1 MELTGKAW
9 VPTDEDLRVIRTFAS
24 FGIPYT
30 AIAAEVKV
38 NEITL
43 VKHCGQMMEQARA
56 QANARVAHT
65 LYQLAVTDKN
75 LGAVIFWLKT
85 RAGWRE
91 TTHVELDSRNL
102 NVNINAPQDPAQLA
116 QAVRILIESGAL
128 KAEDIMP
135 QLASR
140 NGHASA

>member
-9 VPTDEDLRVIRTFAS
+9 VPTDEDKRVIRTFAS

-30 AIAAEVKV
+30 AIAAEVNV
-38 NEITL
+38 SEITL
-43 VKHCGQMMEQARA
+43 VKHCGEMMEQARA